1 MRPRLTTFCLA
12 LICTLVVACT
22 AEACPTCK
30 AAIAENGGHL
40 VRGYFWSIMFM
51 MSMPFLIVAGLGGI
65 FYMEVRRAQMRRAH
79 ADANGHGVASE
90 AIAVSIGHT
99 F

>member
-30 AAIAENGGHL
+30 AAIAENGGNL
-40 VRGYFWSIMFM
+40 VRGYFWSIIFM
-51 MSMPFLIVAGLGGI
+51 MSMPFLIFGGLGGL
-65 FYMEVRRAQMRRAH
+65 FYMEVRRARLLRAH
-79 ADANGHGVASE
+79 AAIDVIGDASE
-90 AIAVSIGHT
+90 SIAVPVGGT

>member
-12 LICTLVVACT
+12 LICTLLVACT

-40 VRGYFWSIMFM
+40 VRGYFWSIIFM
-51 MSMPFLIVAGLGGI
+51 MSMPFLIVAGLGSL
-65 FYMEVRRAQMRRAH
+65 FYMEVRRAQMLRAH
-79 ADANGHGVASE
+79 ANADAHDDAS
-90 AIAVSIGHT
+90 ASIAVSVGGT

>member
-40 VRGYFWSIMFM
+40 VRGYFWSIIFM
-51 MSMPFLIVAGLGGI
+51 MSMPFLIVGGLGSL
-65 FYMEVRRAQMRRAH
+65 FYMEVRRARMLGAH
-79 ADANGHGVASE
+79 AGVDANGDPYES
-90 AIAVSIGHT
+90 IAVSVGGT

>member
-1 MRPRLTTFCLA
+1 MRPRFTTFCLA

-65 FYMEVRRAQMRRAH
+65 FYMEVRRARMLR
-79 ADANGHGVASE
+79 ADADAHGDASE
-90 AIAVSIGHT
+90 SIAVSVGGT